1 MKQSTTLPAALTCG
15 LVVLLMTFAVAA
27 TDNLRGKTEPQQYNL
42 GLGRVIFTQQ
52 CIKCHG
58 EPESGAPQLGQ
69 VDDWEARLQK
79 PLPTLVNHAIKGHG
93 EMPPKGGLE
102 GLTDRDVSAAVAYVV
117 DRGRQLIVEY
127 QGNQVMLF
135 DKICNEDKQLESCR
149 QSRMDNALLL
159 QMLWLITGQ
168 NKE

>member
-1 MKQSTTLPAALTCG
+1 MKHTTRLSKYLVALLALIAPLHAGSAGT
-15 LVVLLMTFAVAA
+15 VS
-27 TDNLRGKTEPQQYNL
+27 QQADTQRYNL
-42 GLGRVIFTQQ
+42 GLGRVVFTQQ

-69 VDDWEARLQK
+69 SADWRERLK
-79 PLPTLVNHAIKGHG
+79 ATLPTLIKHAIKGHG

-102 GLTDRDVSAAVAYVV
+102 KLSDRDVSAAVAYVV
-117 DRGRQLIVEY
+117 DRGRQLLVEY
-127 QGNQVMLF
+127 EGKDVMLF
-135 DKICNEDKQLESCR
+135 DKICNEDKQLESCK

-168 NKE
+168 TKE